1 MVGVSLLFV
10 YWIGKQPNP
19 HSDSEGRATGFEDL
33 CQIYPPIAKGEG

>member
-1 MVGVSLLFV
+1 MVGVFLLFV